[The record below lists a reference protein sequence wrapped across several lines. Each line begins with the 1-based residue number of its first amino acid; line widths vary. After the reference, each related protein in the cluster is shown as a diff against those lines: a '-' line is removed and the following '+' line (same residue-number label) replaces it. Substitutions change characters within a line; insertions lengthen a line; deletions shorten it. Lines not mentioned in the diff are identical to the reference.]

1 MYNSAYI
8 KQHDRTISAMARKT
22 KEDALITR
30 AQIIDAARRVFHT
43 EGVNRS
49 TLDKVAQAA
58 SVTRGAVYW
67 HFANKAELFL
77 AVKQTYMSEFELMQ
91 SLLQD
96 DTAPLDAITRY
107 LQALFTVLLENQ
119 EARETFEIILLRC
132 EYVEEF
138 HEVLHVITE
147 PCTDIIAAYEHLYRT
162 AAANNELKPG
172 LDPEL
177 LALDTMA
184 FAIGTIRAILSG
196 QLIELYRGKTKP
208 LIEAHMALRRL

>member
-1 MYNSAYI
+1 MACTSN
-8 KQHDRTISAMARKT
+8 RTIARYSAMARKT
-22 KEDALITR
+22 KEEALVTR

-49 TLDKVAQAA
+49 TLDKVAKAA
-58 SVTRGAVYW
+58 GVTRGAVYW

-77 AVKQTYMSEFELMQ
+77 AVKQTYMSEFEL
-91 SLLQD
+91 LQAQLRD
-96 DTAPLDAITRY
+96 DTKPLDAIAHY
-107 LQALFTVLLENQ
+107 LQALFAVLLDNQ

-132 EYVEEF
+132 EYVEDF
-138 HEVLHVITE
+138 HEVLQVITE
-147 PCTDIIAAYEHLYRT
+147 PCTDIVAAYAHLYRT
-162 AAANNELKPG
+162 AAANHELKPG

-208 LIEAHMALRRL
+208 LVEAHMALRRV